1 MEIRP
6 LVPLEIPTARQEQFL
21 QALSSLPKNGI
32 AFRGDPIRRIEQIQ
46 KEGLHDKQS
55 KYIPLVPPNIIP
67 KVWGKEAEELYR
79 NLWSGVDYALT
90 FSDEISSGAF
100 SYEAVKFKSFSTYF
114 DSRKENLPGISVFT
128 AQENQFIEASK
139 NGSTFYG
146 PDNTEFQVG
155 SVNEFGPIL
164 KINVKSPITLS
175 LDDIKRSEEQIITEL
190 MSEKPDEV
198 IKQIAIAKLYES
210 YKGPLKS
217 VLIKLAQ
224 KKSINSFKS
233 EEQDIIK
240 TEYLKH
246 KKKQFFAILTDTTME
261 RLLQE
266 IIDGLS

>member
-32 AFRGDPIRRIEQIQ
+32 AFRGDPARRIKQIQ
-46 KEGLHDKQS
+46 QEGLNDRQS
-55 KYIPLVPPNIIP
+55 KYIPLVPPNLIP
-67 KVWGKEAEELYR
+67 KVWGSEAQEIYR
-79 NLWSGVDYALT
+79 NLWSGVNYALT
-90 FSDEISSGAF
+90 FADEIGSDAF
-100 SYEAVKFKSFSTYF
+100 SYEGAKFKSFSTHF
-114 DSRKENLPGISVFT
+114 ESRQENLPGISVFT

-146 PDNTEFQVG
+146 PDNTEFKVV
-155 SVNEFGPIL
+155 SVSEFGSIP
-164 KINVKSPITLS
+164 KTNVKSPISLS
-175 LDDIKRSEEQIITEL
+175 LDDIKRSEEQIIIEL
-190 MSEKPDEV
+190 MSEKPDEI

-224 KKSINSFKS
+224 KKPIASFKS
-233 EEQDIIK
+233 VEQEIIK

-246 KKKQFFAILTDTTME
+246 KKKQFFAILTNTTME
-261 RLLQE
+261 RLFQE
-266 IIDGLS
+266 IINGFS